1 MVCLGFKPAA
11 AEWLM
16 QTIPRSYGGSLE
28 YKTWHTL
35 ISETSKVIRF
45 KLKCIRSLLKKICKR
60 SNFNL
65 KSITGDV
72 IRVE

>member
-28 YKTWHTL
+28 YKTCHTL
-35 ISETSKVIRF
+35 IFETSKVIRF
-45 KLKCIRSLLKKICKR
+45 KLKCIRRL
-60 SNFNL
+60 
-65 KSITGDV
+65 
-72 IRVE
+72 